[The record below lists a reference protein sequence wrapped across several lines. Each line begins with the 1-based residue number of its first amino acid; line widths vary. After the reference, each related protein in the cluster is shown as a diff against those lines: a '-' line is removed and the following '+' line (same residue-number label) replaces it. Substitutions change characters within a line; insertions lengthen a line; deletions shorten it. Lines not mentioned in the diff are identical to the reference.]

1 MKKNG
6 FTIVELLAVIVIIAV
21 IGAIAVIGYQ
31 AFFDNG
37 KASYYKSVES
47 NILLSANDYFLD
59 NRDKLPVTSNYKEVN
74 INELVD
80 KKYVENVLNS
90 NGENVKEK

>member
-1 MKKNG
+1 MKKKG
-6 FTIVELLAVIVIIAV
+6 FTLIELLAVIIIIAV
-21 IGAIAVIGYQ
+21 IGAIGVVSYR

-59 NRDKLPVTSNYKEVN
+59 NRDNLPVTSNYKEVN

-80 KKYVENVLNS
+80 KKKSIYMKYV
-90 NGENVKEK
+90 